1 MSISG
6 ECFVWKPYVCE
17 KKTQKQEAPSS
28 KRTPTDL
35 MQETSD
41 LNTQWLACA
50 QKSKTMPLYTISRNR
65 GVTFESYDFAWVI
78 NKIKEFI
85 RLGKKICLFIGRA
98 RTEKLPSDYESEA
111 DENEIWVGADIGHFP
126 QIKKPEIDTLE
137 DRLFLWMDLN
147 DNAFLKLIKGLFD
160 KVVIDLSTTKYLEKD
175 FTMRFSSLL
184 RNTQSEM
191 IFTNPTKHGISTTQV
206 EKEFKKDNYALRID
220 IEEFANKKESFY
232 NTLDTVI
239 EEERSQQAHDMAAN
253 SFHEEATSH
262 MTAHLLTGYTSV
274 KYITNEPFPYQST
287 CNPEKANIPHYV
299 VKGKVKST

>member
-17 KKTQKQEAPSS
+17 KQTQKQETPSS

-41 LNTQWLACA
+41 LNAQWLACA
-50 QKSKTMPLYTISRNR
+50 RKSTTMPLYTISRNR

-78 NKIKEFI
+78 NKIREFI

-98 RTEKLPSDYESEA
+98 RTEKLPSDYEDEA
-111 DENEIWVGADIGHFP
+111 NENEIWVGADIGHFP
-126 QIKKPEIDTLE
+126 QTKKPEIDIRKK
-137 DRLFLWMDLN
+137 RLFLWMDLN
-147 DNAFLKLIKGLFD
+147 DNAFLKLINGLFD
-160 KVVIDLSTTKYLEKD
+160 KIVIDLSTTKYLEKD

-191 IFTNPTKHGISTTQV
+191 IFTNPTKHGISITQV
-206 EKEFKKDNYALRID
+206 EKEFKKDSYALRID
-220 IEEFANKKESFY
+220 VEEFANKKESFY